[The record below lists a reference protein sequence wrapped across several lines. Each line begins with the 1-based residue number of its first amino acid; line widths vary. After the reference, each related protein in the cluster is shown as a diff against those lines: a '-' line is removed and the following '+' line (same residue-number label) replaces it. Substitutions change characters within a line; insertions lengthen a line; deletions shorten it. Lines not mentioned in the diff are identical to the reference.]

1 MNNKNLLLLIPLIL
15 IIIAILFLLMHSC
28 SGEKE
33 VFTGTFETTVIDVAS
48 EIPGRI
54 DTIFVDRGDVVIKG
68 QLLATIQP
76 NIMNAKLGQAQGV
89 LQAAQALVEKA
100 ENGAREQEKSAAKN
114 QYDMAKSQFEFAQKT
129 YLRFTVLYSDS
140 IISQQE
146 MDEIE
151 FKYHAAEDQMN
162 AAKAMYDMALQ
173 GARIEDIEAA
183 KGEYVE
189 AHNVYKEALAY
200 HSELEVIAPVSGE
213 VCSRIANPGEVMGAG
228 YPLLSIQIPEKI
240 YLLLNVREDKLSAF
254 QKDKICKVKIP
265 ALKNKE
271 YEFVVHFISV
281 MADFATWVPTK
292 ATGQF
297 DLKTFE
303 VHLKPIKPI
312 EGLCPGMTAQVYPQ

>member
-1 MNNKNLLLLIPLIL
+1 MKNKTLLLLIPLIL
-15 IIIAILFLLMHSC
+15 VIIAVIFLLIHSC
-28 SGEKE
+28 SPAKE
-33 VFTGTFETTVIDVAS
+33 VFTGTFETTVVDVAS

-54 DTIFVDRGDVVIKG
+54 DTIFVDRGDMVTRG
-68 QLLATIQP
+68 ELLATIQP
-76 NIMNAKLGQAQGV
+76 NIMNAKLGQARGV

-100 ENGAREQEKSAAKN
+100 EHGAREQEKTAAKN
-114 QYDMAKSQFEFAQKT
+114 QYEMAKSQFEFAAKT
-129 YLRFTVLYSDS
+129 YMRFKVLYADS
-140 IISQQE
+140 IISPQE

-151 FKYHAAEDQMN
+151 FKYSAAEDQMD
-162 AAKAMYDMALQ
+162 AAKAIYDMALQ
-173 GARIEDIEAA
+173 GARIEDIDAA

-200 HSELEVIAPVSGE
+200 HGELEVIAPVSGE

-228 YPLLSIQIPEKI
+228 FPLLSIQIPEKI

-254 QKDKICKVKIP
+254 PKGKKCKVKIP

-271 YEFVVHFISV
+271 FEFTVHFISV

-292 ATGQF
+292 AAGQF

-303 VHLKPIKPI
+303 VHLKPVKPI
-312 EGLCPGMTAQVYPQ
+312 GGLRPGMTAQVYF

>member
-15 IIIAILFLLMHSC
+15 IVIAILFLLIHSC
-28 SGEKE
+28 SGAKE

-54 DTIFVDRGDVVIKG
+54 DTIFVDRGDVVTKG

-100 ENGAREQEKSAAKN
+100 ETGAREQEKTAAKN
-114 QYDMAKSQFEFAQKT
+114 QYEMAKSQFEFAKKT
-129 YLRFTVLYSDS
+129 YLRFTVLYADS

-151 FKYHAAEDQMN
+151 FKYKAAEDQMN

-183 KGEYVE
+183 KGEYIE

-200 HSELEVIAPVSGE
+200 HEELEVIAPVSGE

-254 QKDKICKVKIP
+254 EKGKKYKIKIP

-271 YEFVVHFISV
+271 FEFTVHFISV

-303 VHLKPIKPI
+303 VHLKPVKPI
-312 EGLCPGMTAQVYPQ
+312 VGLHPGMTAQVYF

>member
-1 MNNKNLLLLIPLIL
+1 MNKKNLLLLIPLIL
-15 IIIAILFLLMHSC
+15 ILIAIVFLLLHSC
-28 SGEKE
+28 SPSKE

-54 DTIFVDRGDVVIKG
+54 DTIYVDRGDVVQKG

-100 ENGAREQEKSAAKN
+100 ESGTREQEKTAAKN
-114 QYDMAKSQFEFAQKT
+114 QYEMAKSQFDFAEKT
-129 YLRFTVLYSDS
+129 YVRFTVLYADS
-140 IISQQE
+140 IISEQE

-162 AAKAMYDMALQ
+162 AAKAIYDMALQ
-173 GARIEDIEAA
+173 GARVEDIDAA
-183 KGEYVE
+183 KGEYLE

-200 HSELEVIAPVSGE
+200 HNELEVIAPVSGE
-213 VCSRIANPGEVMGAG
+213 VCSKIAHPGEVMGAG
-228 YPLLSIQIPEKI
+228 YPLLSIQIPEEI
-240 YLLLNVREDKLSAF
+240 YLLLNVREDKLSFF
-254 QKDKICKVKIP
+254 QKGHLCKVKIP
-265 ALKNKE
+265 ALKNT
-271 YEFVVHFISV
+271 EFEFIVHFISV

-303 VHLKPIKPI
+303 VHLKPVSNID
-312 EGLCPGMTAQVYPQ
+312 GLHPGMTGQVYAK